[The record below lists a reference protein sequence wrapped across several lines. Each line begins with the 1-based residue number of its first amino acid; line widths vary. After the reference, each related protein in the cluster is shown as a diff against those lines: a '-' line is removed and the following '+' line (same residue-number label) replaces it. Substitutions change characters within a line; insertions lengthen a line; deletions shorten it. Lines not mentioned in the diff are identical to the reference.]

1 MVAQG
6 MGVPWATTWPT
17 HMVKFVQ
24 GTKAF
29 AMYCHVPIPARARII
44 ILCWQKLNNVQTSS
58 LCPHLP
64 TAPLLKF
71 FSRTSFLCSVFWTL
85 FLLPLSAFVKNAGIL
100 FTELSFV
107 VLSSWLIRCCH
118 SPPRAQVSFGCS
130 KVSVGSFSINGLTS
144 PKWATLIWV
153 LNSLCTSLSPLCT
166 EFFVHLSLPFVPN
179 SNVQNVTN
187 SDESLPILIHMH
199 QKFKLA
205 YQGPSNSLI
214 VFSLWFYFC
223 ECKWIISMIIFQ
235 VLYFSWVVGL
245 GTMKGLV
252 TMVDG

>member
-1 MVAQG
+1 MFPFQPEQELLFCVDRNSIMCKLLVCA
-6 MGVPWATTWPT
+6 PT
-17 HMVKFVQ
+17 SPPPHYSSFFLEPHSYVQ
-24 GTKAF
+24 YFGLYSF
-29 AMYCHVPIPARARII
+29 CHF
-44 ILCWQKLNNVQTSS
+44 L
-58 LCPHLP
+58 
-64 TAPLLKF
+64 PLLKMQG
-71 FSRTSFLCSVFWTL
+71 FSLQSFPLLCSAPGWFGVAIAL
-85 FLLPLSAFVKNAGIL
+85 QELRFLLDVQKF
-100 FTELSFV
+100 
-107 VLSSWLIRCCH
+107 
-118 SPPRAQVSFGCS
+118 
-130 KVSVGSFSINGLTS
+130 SVGSFSINGLTS

-153 LNSLCTSLSPLCT
+153 LDSLCTSLSPLCT